1 MCMQQCVK
9 EHIAGRFACYSF
21 DQSDTHSHAH
31 TPLQLQQEQQ
41 QGLLLFLLIVF
52 GQGKQPAKA
61 PSSTSHH
68 RLHQSTSPLPSL
80 QLHARKPH
88 PTNHHTMSSLM
99 ATLRDWQERHKRFV
113 KKVHAFRI
121 PLSPQGK
128 AVAQVVYFSVP
139 VVAGYFIMGWATDRA
154 KAEIQYSD
162 SNDEEGNKTMVFGS
176 ARAAAGAEGDGVE
189 AARVKKAMRVAP
201 EAVAMEEQI
210 ARQNL
215 GLQSYLDSIRQ
226 QKKG

>member
-1 MCMQQCVK
+1 
-9 EHIAGRFACYSF
+9 
-21 DQSDTHSHAH
+21 
-31 TPLQLQQEQQ
+31 
-41 QGLLLFLLIVF
+41 
-52 GQGKQPAKA
+52 
-61 PSSTSHH
+61 
-68 RLHQSTSPLPSL
+68 
-80 QLHARKPH
+80 
-88 PTNHHTMSSLM
+88 MSSLM

-162 SNDEEGNKTMVFGS
+162 SDDEGNRTMVFGS
-176 ARAAAGAEGDGVE
+176 ARAAAGGGDGVE
-189 AARVKKAMRVAP
+189 AARVKKAMRVTA

-226 QKKG
+226 QKKR

>member
-1 MCMQQCVK
+1 
-9 EHIAGRFACYSF
+9 
-21 DQSDTHSHAH
+21 
-31 TPLQLQQEQQ
+31 
-41 QGLLLFLLIVF
+41 
-52 GQGKQPAKA
+52 
-61 PSSTSHH
+61 
-68 RLHQSTSPLPSL
+68 
-80 QLHARKPH
+80 
-88 PTNHHTMSSLM
+88 M

-128 AVAQVVYFSVP
+128 AVAQVLYFSVP
-139 VVAGYFIMGWATDRA
+139 LVAGYFIMGWATDRA

-162 SNDEEGNKTMVFGS
+162 STDEAANSNTTLGFGS
-176 ARAAAGAEGDGVE
+176 GGGAAGAADES
-189 AARVKKAMRVAP
+189 ARVKRAMRVTP

-226 QKKG
+226 QKK

>member
-1 MCMQQCVK
+1 
-9 EHIAGRFACYSF
+9 
-21 DQSDTHSHAH
+21 
-31 TPLQLQQEQQ
+31 
-41 QGLLLFLLIVF
+41 
-52 GQGKQPAKA
+52 
-61 PSSTSHH
+61 
-68 RLHQSTSPLPSL
+68 
-80 QLHARKPH
+80 
-88 PTNHHTMSSLM
+88 MSSLM
-99 ATLRDWQERHKRFV
+99 ATFRDWQERHKRFV

-162 SNDEEGNKTMVFGS
+162 SNDEGNKTMVFGS
-176 ARAAAGAEGDGVE
+176 ARAAGVGGDGVE
-189 AARVKKAMRVAP
+189 AARVKKAMRVTP

-215 GLQSYLDSIRQ
+215 GLQSYLDSIWQ
-226 QKKG
+226 QKK

>member
-1 MCMQQCVK
+1 
-9 EHIAGRFACYSF
+9 
-21 DQSDTHSHAH
+21 
-31 TPLQLQQEQQ
+31 
-41 QGLLLFLLIVF
+41 
-52 GQGKQPAKA
+52 
-61 PSSTSHH
+61 
-68 RLHQSTSPLPSL
+68 
-80 QLHARKPH
+80 
-88 PTNHHTMSSLM
+88 M
-99 ATLRDWQERHKRFV
+99 ATFRDWQERHKRFV

-162 SNDEEGNKTMVFGS
+162 SNDEGNKTMVFGS
-176 ARAAAGAEGDGVE
+176 ARAAGVGGDGVE
-189 AARVKKAMRVAP
+189 AARVKKAMRVTP

-215 GLQSYLDSIRQ
+215 GLQSYLDSIWQ
-226 QKKG
+226 QKK

>member
-1 MCMQQCVK
+1 
-9 EHIAGRFACYSF
+9 
-21 DQSDTHSHAH
+21 
-31 TPLQLQQEQQ
+31 
-41 QGLLLFLLIVF
+41 
-52 GQGKQPAKA
+52 
-61 PSSTSHH
+61 
-68 RLHQSTSPLPSL
+68 
-80 QLHARKPH
+80 
-88 PTNHHTMSSLM
+88 MSSLM

-162 SNDEEGNKTMVFGS
+162 SNDEGNKTMVFGS
-176 ARAAAGAEGDGVE
+176 ARAAGAGGDGVE
-189 AARVKKAMRVAP
+189 AARVKKAMRVTP

>member
-1 MCMQQCVK
+1 
-9 EHIAGRFACYSF
+9 
-21 DQSDTHSHAH
+21 
-31 TPLQLQQEQQ
+31 
-41 QGLLLFLLIVF
+41 
-52 GQGKQPAKA
+52 
-61 PSSTSHH
+61 
-68 RLHQSTSPLPSL
+68 
-80 QLHARKPH
+80 
-88 PTNHHTMSSLM
+88 MSSLM

-162 SNDEEGNKTMVFGS
+162 SDDEGNKTMVFGS
-176 ARAAAGAEGDGVE
+176 ARAAGVGGDGVE
-189 AARVKKAMRVAP
+189 AARVKKAMRVTP

-226 QKKG
+226 QKKE

>member
-1 MCMQQCVK
+1 
-9 EHIAGRFACYSF
+9 
-21 DQSDTHSHAH
+21 
-31 TPLQLQQEQQ
+31 
-41 QGLLLFLLIVF
+41 
-52 GQGKQPAKA
+52 
-61 PSSTSHH
+61 
-68 RLHQSTSPLPSL
+68 
-80 QLHARKPH
+80 
-88 PTNHHTMSSLM
+88 MSSLM

-162 SNDEEGNKTMVFGS
+162 SDDEGNTTMVFGS
-176 ARAAAGAEGDGVE
+176 ARAAGVGGDGVE
-189 AARVKKAMRVAP
+189 AARVKKAMRVTP

>member
-1 MCMQQCVK
+1 
-9 EHIAGRFACYSF
+9 
-21 DQSDTHSHAH
+21 
-31 TPLQLQQEQQ
+31 
-41 QGLLLFLLIVF
+41 
-52 GQGKQPAKA
+52 
-61 PSSTSHH
+61 
-68 RLHQSTSPLPSL
+68 
-80 QLHARKPH
+80 
-88 PTNHHTMSSLM
+88 MSSLM
-99 ATLRDWQERHKRFV
+99 ATFRDWQERHKRFV

-162 SNDEEGNKTMVFGS
+162 SNDEGNKTMVFGS
-176 ARAAAGAEGDGVE
+176 ARAAGVGGDGVE
-189 AARVKKAMRVAP
+189 AARVKKAMRVTP

-226 QKKG
+226 QKK

>member
-1 MCMQQCVK
+1 M
-9 EHIAGRFACYSF
+9 
-21 DQSDTHSHAH
+21 T
-31 TPLQLQQEQQ
+31 
-41 QGLLLFLLIVF
+41 
-52 GQGKQPAKA
+52 
-61 PSSTSHH
+61 
-68 RLHQSTSPLPSL
+68 
-80 QLHARKPH
+80 
-88 PTNHHTMSSLM
+88 
-99 ATLRDWQERHKRFV
+99 TLRDWQERHKRFV

-162 SNDEEGNKTMVFGS
+162 NYDETNTTSAFGG
-176 ARAAAGAEGDGVE
+176 ARAAGAGGGGVE
-189 AARVKKAMRVAP
+189 AARVKKAMRVTP
-201 EAVAMEEQI
+201 ETASMEDQI

>member
-1 MCMQQCVK
+1 M
-9 EHIAGRFACYSF
+9 
-21 DQSDTHSHAH
+21 
-31 TPLQLQQEQQ
+31 
-41 QGLLLFLLIVF
+41 
-52 GQGKQPAKA
+52 
-61 PSSTSHH
+61 
-68 RLHQSTSPLPSL
+68 
-80 QLHARKPH
+80 
-88 PTNHHTMSSLM
+88 M
-99 ATLRDWQERHKRFV
+99 ATLRDWQARHKRFV

-162 SNDEEGNKTMVFGS
+162 SDDDGNKTMVFGS
-176 ARAAAGAEGDGVE
+176 ARAAGAGGDGVE
-189 AARVKKAMRVAP
+189 AARVKKAMRVTP

>member
-1 MCMQQCVK
+1 
-9 EHIAGRFACYSF
+9 
-21 DQSDTHSHAH
+21 
-31 TPLQLQQEQQ
+31 
-41 QGLLLFLLIVF
+41 
-52 GQGKQPAKA
+52 
-61 PSSTSHH
+61 
-68 RLHQSTSPLPSL
+68 
-80 QLHARKPH
+80 
-88 PTNHHTMSSLM
+88 M
-99 ATLRDWQERHKRFV
+99 ATFRDWQERHKRFV

-162 SNDEEGNKTMVFGS
+162 SNDEGNKTMVFGS
-176 ARAAAGAEGDGVE
+176 ARAAGVGGDGVE
-189 AARVKKAMRVAP
+189 AARVKKAMRVTP

-226 QKKG
+226 QKK